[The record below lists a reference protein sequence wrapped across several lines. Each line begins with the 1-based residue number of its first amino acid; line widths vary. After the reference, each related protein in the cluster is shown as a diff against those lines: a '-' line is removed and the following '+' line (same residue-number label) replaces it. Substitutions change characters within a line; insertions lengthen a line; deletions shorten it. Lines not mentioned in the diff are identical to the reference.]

1 MSNSTTLT
9 LAALSP
15 GQWATICGFTQDD
28 AVVQR
33 LMQMGLIAG
42 AEIRSVRQALGGDP
56 IEYEVLGYYLSLRRS
71 EAEAVLVEHVR

>member
-1 MSNSTTLT
+1 MSNSVPLS
-9 LAALSP
+9 LATLSP
-15 GQWATICGFTQDD
+15 GQRATICGFTQDD

-33 LMQMGLIAG
+33 LMQMGLLSG

-71 EAEAVLVEHVR
+71 EAQTVLVEDVR